1 VDSELVTV
9 YYAVPFLQPS
19 VCQSFTLERKREIA
33 LLIALEAN
41 SCEFTIEFLE
51 FGATRIV

>member
-1 VDSELVTV
+1 VDGELVTV
-9 YYAVPFLQPS
+9 YYAVSVLQPS
-19 VCQSFTLERKREIA
+19 VCQSFTLERKRE
-33 LLIALEAN
+33 IALEAN

>member
-1 VDSELVTV
+1 MQCPFYSPV
-9 YYAVPFLQPS
+9 YVK
-19 VCQSFTLERKREIA
+19 VFTLERKREIA